1 MANNFSCILLN
12 VYLPCDNY
20 SANIVTREYEQCVEY
35 IEGLLSTTD
44 CNTFICCGDYN
55 TSLKRGN
62 AQCRFLQDFVSRNNL
77 TCSWNHALSR
87 EDYTYCNYALG
98 QKSIIDHFI
107 VSKKYFRCYCR

>member
-20 SANIVTREYEQCVEY
+20 SANTVTREYEQCVEY

-55 TSLKRGN
+55 TRFKRGN
-62 AQCRFLQDFVSRNNL
+62 AQCRFFQDFMSRNNL
-77 TCSWNHALSR
+77 TCLWNHALSR
-87 EDYTYCNYALG
+87 EDYTYCNCALG
-98 QKSIIDHFI
+98 QKND
-107 VSKKYFRCYCR
+107 Y